1 MIGAPH
7 RVRKARACDC
17 FVIPPLSE
25 MIVDVYVDR
34 GSDDTEDT
42 TVIIEPDPDV
52 QERMGLGIARCL
64 VNVADNT
71 TVGIR
76 VMNIPA

>member
-1 MIGAPH
+1 MT
-7 RVRKARACDC
+7 VLSY
-17 FVIPPLSE
+17 PPLSE

-34 GSDDTEDT
+34 GSDDAEDT

-64 VNVADNT
+64 VNMSRIIQQLALE
-71 TVGIR
+71 
-76 VMNIPA
+76 